1 MAKAKNELLLLKGV
15 KEITQRFELTK
26 NLFYTFI
33 KLGMPVRLINGRWY
47 GYASNIE
54 DFFKTVTVGKPI
66 AVDSNDPCEYAGI
79 DNHPPKGWSGLICI
93 GE

>member
-26 NLFYTFI
+26 SHFYVFL

-47 GYASNIE
+47 GYASNID
-54 DFFKTVTVGKPI
+54 DFFKEITVGEPI
-66 AVDSNDPCEYAGI
+66 DVDSNDIPENMRG
-79 DNHPPKGWSGLICI
+79 
-93 GE
+93 